1 MNTFMIVVAKYFF
14 LIPVLMPIV
23 YALFQPRA
31 VQKRMLLLA
40 VIILP
45 LSYIVAKIGS
55 HLYFDP
61 RPFVVMHVHPLI
73 PHAPDNGFPSDHELI
88 SAAFASILFVF
99 NKKWGIAAFIL
110 AVFVGYSRVYTLVHH
125 PLDIVG
131 SFVISIVVMVAVV
144 YGLRRFFRFGI

>member
-1 MNTFMIVVAKYFF
+1 MNAFMILVAKYFF
-14 LIPVLMPIV
+14 IIPVLMPIV
-23 YALFQPRA
+23 YGLFQPRP

-40 VIILP
+40 VISLP
-45 LSYIVAKIGS
+45 LTYIVAKIGS
-55 HLYFDP
+55 HFYFDP

-73 PHAPDNGFPSDHELI
+73 PHIADNGFPSDHELI

-99 NKKWGIAAFIL
+99 NKKWGIVAFIL
-110 AVFVGYSRVYTLVHH
+110 AILIGYSRVYTLVHH

>member
-1 MNTFMIVVAKYFF
+1 
-14 LIPVLMPIV
+14 
-23 YALFQPRA
+23 
-31 VQKRMLLLA
+31 MLLLA

-45 LSYIVAKIGS
+45 LTYVVAKIGS

-73 PHAPDNGFPSDHELI
+73 PHIADNGFPSDHELI

-99 NKKWGIAAFIL
+99 NKKWGIVAFVLAIL
-110 AVFVGYSRVYTLVHH
+110 IGYSRVYTLVHH

-144 YGLRRFFRFGI
+144 YGLRRFFRLGI